1 MPSPAHLIILA
12 CQEQAGAGGESLV
25 IDGQAVYRTLATE
38 YPSEL
43 KAQVS
48 EHGQCPDFH
57 TG

>member
-1 MPSPAHLIILA
+1 MPNLARLVILA
-12 CQEQAGAGGESLV
+12 CQEQASAGGESLV
-25 IDGQAVYRTLATE
+25 IDGQAVYRTLAAE

-48 EHGQCPDFH
+48 EHGPCPDFH